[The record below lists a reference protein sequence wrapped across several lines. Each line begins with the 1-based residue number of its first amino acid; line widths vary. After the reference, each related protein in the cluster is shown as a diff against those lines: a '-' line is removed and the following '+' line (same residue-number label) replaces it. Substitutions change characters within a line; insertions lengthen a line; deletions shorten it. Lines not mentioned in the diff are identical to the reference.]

1 MTQTDAQLMDRYARN
16 RSEDAFA
23 EIVRRHLNLVFS
35 AALRQVRQPQFA
47 EEITQSVFVDLA
59 RQARKLAP
67 NTILSAWLYQVTRR
81 TAIDVIRRESRRQL
95 REQVAHELNAMNA
108 PDTDW
113 TQIEPLLEEGMDALE
128 ERERAA
134 LLLRY
139 FERKSLAE
147 VGLALGINEEAARK
161 RVSRSVDRLREFFVR
176 RGVTVSAVGLT
187 ATITSNAIQAAPA
200 ALGPAIISA
209 ALVSGT
215 TAAVSATAIS
225 KIIAMTTIQ
234 KALVATTLM
243 AAAAGVFEAREASSA
258 RSQLLAAQQQGNSLS
273 NQIDELTRQRDEL
286 SGQLAS
292 SKEQKTNLGGNEV
305 LRLRNEVGQ
314 LRTQLASSS
323 RVRQQESARVKTDEN
338 AVTPQEAMKREAIAK
353 MNYSRQWLMAFLIY
367 ADKNNGQ
374 FPTNFAQAEPFLDEG
389 AKTEHNLKPGE
400 FPPGGIKYGLIPD
413 NYEMTYQGALQAI
426 TNPSQQI
433 VLREKEP
440 RQTEDGGFVR
450 TYGFAD
456 GHTEVARAA
465 AVHQPDETGFEAW
478 EAKHGLVAEQPR

>member
-1 MTQTDAQLMDRYARN
+1 MTQTDAQLLDRFARN
-16 RSEDAFA
+16 GSEDAFA
-23 EIVRRHLNLVFS
+23 EIVRRNLNLVFS
-35 AALRQVRQPQFA
+35 AALRQVRRPQLA
-47 EEITQSVFVDLA
+47 EEITQSAFVDLA

-81 TAIDVIRRESRRQL
+81 TAIDVLRRESRRQL

-113 TQIEPLLEEGMDALE
+113 THIEPLLEEGMDALE
-128 ERERAA
+128 EKERAA
-134 LLLRY
+134 LLLRF

-147 VGLALGINEEAARK
+147 VGAALGVNEDAARK
-161 RVSRSVDRLREFFVR
+161 RVSRSVQRLREFFVR
-176 RGVTVSAVGLT
+176 RGVSVSEIGLT

-234 KALVATTLM
+234 KALVATTLV
-243 AAAAGVFEAREASSA
+243 AAAAGVYQAREASNTRA
-258 RSQLLAAQQQGNSLS
+258 QLFTAQQQGNSLS
-273 NQIDELTRQRDEL
+273 NQIDELTRQRDDL
-286 SGQLAS
+286 SAQLTS
-292 SKEQKTNLGGNEV
+292 SRDAQPKSGGNEV

-314 LRTQLASSS
+314 LRTQLAAAA
-323 RVRQQESARVKTDEN
+323 RVRREEPAPVTRDEN
-338 AVTPQEAMKREAIAK
+338 AVTPQEEMKQQAIAK
-353 MNYSRQWLMAFLIY
+353 MNYARQWVMAFIIY
-367 ADKNNGQ
+367 ADHNDGQ
-374 FPTNFAQAEPFLDEG
+374 FPTNFAEADPFLDQG

-400 FPPGGIKYGLIPD
+400 FPPNGRKFGLIPD
-413 NYEMTYQGALQAI
+413 NYEITYQGSLQ
-426 TNPSQQI
+426 TLTSPSTQI

-440 RQTEDGGFVR
+440 QPTEDGSYVR

-456 GHTEVARAA
+456 GHIEVHKAA
-465 AVHQPDETGFEAW
+465 AVHQPDESGFEAW
-478 EAKHGLVAEQPR
+478 EAQHGVVAKQPQ